1 MLQHFTGNNPAPHE
15 IYRTATQQFHVFAPF
30 FYGQSRSFQSCQYY
44 SPSGASTVT
53 RLKSKSA
60 IHPLLQT
67 QINDPVLCLVL
78 AVEGLTQ
85 VMYVLWRAAF
95 EIFRRLIHLAAGSTH
110 ETKRLGARSRGGGA
124 RCRGWKTV
132 QWYYILPS
140 TKRAWTGPEFVR
152 AKTKFVDVITRP
164 VKIRADCDAIA
175 RGNNSPL
182 V

>member
-67 QINDPVLCLVL
+67 QRNDPTLCLVL

-110 ETKRLGARSRGGGA
+110 ETKRLGARSRGGGEMQGVEDRAMVLYIAEHKAGLDGTGICSCEDEICRRNYAA
-124 RCRGWKTV
+124 RENTGRLRRDCTWK
-132 QWYYILPS
+132 
-140 TKRAWTGPEFVR
+140 
-152 AKTKFVDVITRP
+152 
-164 VKIRADCDAIA
+164 
-175 RGNNSPL
+175 
-182 V
+182 